1 MSQKNIGVAQ
11 DEGEAEVLIVG
22 LSMDYIGPQMRLLTF
37 VLASK
42 AERYSQVQGRS
53 FP

>member
-1 MSQKNIGVAQ
+1 MSQKSIGVAQ

-22 LSMDYIGPQMRLLTF
+22 LSMDYIGPQMCLLIF

-42 AERYSQVQGRS
+42 AGRYSQVQGRS